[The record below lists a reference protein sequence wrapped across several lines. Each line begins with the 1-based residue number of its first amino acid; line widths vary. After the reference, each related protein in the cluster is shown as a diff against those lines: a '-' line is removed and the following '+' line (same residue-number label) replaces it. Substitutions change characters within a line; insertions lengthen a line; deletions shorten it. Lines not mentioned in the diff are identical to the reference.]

1 MTTTKDAA
9 GAILAHV
16 GGPENIAALQHCST
30 RLRFNLV
37 DDARADEAALKAV
50 PGVIGVVRGPQTQII
65 VGSKVGDYFTEIEKL
80 RGGRR
85 AAAATAAATDAARP
99 RMTLKRAGSVAMDF
113 VVGVFTPIIPAIAGA
128 GIFKSF
134 LILASALG
142 WMQTTDPSYQVL
154 SAITD
159 AVFFFL
165 PLLVTYTA
173 AKKLGVN
180 IPLALGIV
188 GLLVF
193 PGFTT
198 LLNQEGGVA
207 LFGLGIPAIA
217 YNAQVFPPIL
227 TVLLLWPVEKLAT
240 RITPGPIR
248 TFFVPLLCF
257 IIVSPVMIFAL
268 GPLGYGLGSLLTGGM
283 LWLYGTLGWVAI
295 ALLAVVLP
303 FIISVGMH
311 KAFIPPTI
319 ATVAQQ
325 GRDPF
330 YLVASLAHNIAESGS
345 SLAVAMRTKNKT
357 LRGTAISSG
366 VSAFFGITEPALY
379 GVTLQNRR
387 ALFAVLAGSL
397 TGGIY
402 LGIAA
407 VGAFALVSPGA
418 ASISMFIDVAN
429 PWNLIHAVIG
439 ALVAFVTAF
448 VVAFV
453 IWKDSDS
460 GTIRALEGR
469 SGETPV
475 PEPVGEGR
483 LVAPVTGEVVAL
495 DRVDDPVFGG
505 GILGDGVAIRPT
517 NGAVY
522 APIAG
527 VVSSLLPSKHAFGIT
542 GDDGVEILV
551 HVGLDT
557 VKLDGG
563 PFVAHVAQG
572 DRVAQ
577 GQLVLEADLDAIR
590 ASGFDTITPV
600 VVLNGDRY
608 DVTDAVTGPT
618 EAKAG
623 LFTARIKEATRGTV

>member
-9 GAILAHV
+9 GAILEHV

-65 VGSKVGDYFTEIEKL
+65 VGSKVGDYFAEIEKL
-80 RGGRR
+80 RGGRAAAR
-85 AAAATAAATDAARP
+85 AAGTP
-99 RMTLKRAGSVAMDF
+99 RQKLTWKRAGSAIMDF
-113 VVGVFTPIIPAIAGA
+113 VVAVFTPIIPAIAGA

-154 SAITD
+154 SAIPD

-193 PGFTT
+193 PTFSG
-198 LLNQEGGVA
+198 LLTQEGGVA
-207 LFGLGIPAIA
+207 LFGLPIPAIA

-240 RITPGPIR
+240 KITPGPIR

-257 IIVSPVMIFAL
+257 IVVSPIMIFAL

-295 ALLAVVLP
+295 ALLAAVLP

-345 SLAVAMRTKNKT
+345 SLAVAIRTRNKT

-366 VSAFFGITEPALY
+366 ISAFFGITEPALY

-387 ALFAVLAGSL
+387 ALFAVIAGSL
-397 TGGIY
+397 TGGVY

-418 ASISMFIDVAN
+418 ASISMFIDVLN

-439 ALVAFVTAF
+439 ALVAFATAF
-448 VVAFV
+448 VVSLV

-460 GTIRALEGR
+460 GTIRALDAQAGTA
-469 SGETPV
+469 GDIAA
-475 PEPVGEGR
+475 EPVADGR
-483 LVAPVTGEVVAL
+483 LVAPVAGEVVPL

-505 GILGDGVAIRPT
+505 GILGDGVAIRPST
-517 NGAVY
+517 GAVY
-522 APIAG
+522 APLSG
-527 VVSSLLPSKHAFGIT
+527 TVSSLLPSKHAFGIT

-557 VKLDGG
+557 VKLDGA

-572 DRVAQ
+572 DRVER
-577 GQLVLEADLDAIR
+577 GQLVLEADLEAIHL
-590 ASGFDTITPV
+590 AGFDTITPV
-600 VVLNGDRY
+600 VVLNGDAFE
-608 DVTDAVTGPT
+608 VVEALTGPV
-618 EAKAG
+618 EAG
-623 LFTARIKEATRGTV
+623 TGIFTARTKEAAHGTV

>member
-1 MTTTKDAA
+1 MTTTKDAT
-9 GAILAHV
+9 GAILEHV

-65 VGSKVGDYFTEIEKL
+65 VGSKVGDYFAEIEKL
-80 RGGRR
+80 RGGRAAAR
-85 AAAATAAATDAARP
+85 AAGTP
-99 RMTLKRAGSVAMDF
+99 RQKLTWKRAGSAIMDF
-113 VVGVFTPIIPAIAGA
+113 VVAVFTPIIPAIAGA

-142 WMQTTDPSYQVL
+142 WMQATDPSYQVL
-154 SAITD
+154 SAIPD

-193 PGFTT
+193 PTFSG
-198 LLNQEGGVA
+198 LLTQEGGVA
-207 LFGLGIPAIA
+207 LFGLPIPAIA

-240 RITPGPIR
+240 KITPGPIR

-257 IIVSPVMIFAL
+257 IVVSPIMIFAL

-295 ALLAVVLP
+295 ALLAAVLP

-345 SLAVAMRTKNKT
+345 SLAVAIRTRNKT

-366 VSAFFGITEPALY
+366 ISAFFGITEPALY

-387 ALFAVLAGSL
+387 ALFAVIAGSL
-397 TGGIY
+397 TGGVY

-418 ASISMFIDVAN
+418 ASISMFIDVLN

-439 ALVAFVTAF
+439 ALVAFATAF
-448 VVAFV
+448 VVSLV

-460 GTIRALEGR
+460 GTIRALDAQAGTA
-469 SGETPV
+469 GDIAA
-475 PEPVGEGR
+475 EPVADGR
-483 LVAPVTGEVVAL
+483 LVAPVAGEVVPL

-505 GILGDGVAIRPT
+505 GILGDGVAIRPST
-517 NGAVY
+517 GAVY
-522 APIAG
+522 APLSG
-527 VVSSLLPSKHAFGIT
+527 TVSSLLPSKHAFGIT

-557 VKLDGG
+557 VKLDGA

-572 DRVAQ
+572 DRVER
-577 GQLVLEADLDAIR
+577 GQLVLEADLEAIHL
-590 ASGFDTITPV
+590 AGFDTITPV
-600 VVLNGDRY
+600 VVLNGDAFE
-608 DVTDAVTGPT
+608 VVEALTGPV
-618 EAKAG
+618 EAG
-623 LFTARIKEATRGTV
+623 TGIFTARTKEAAHGTV

>member
-9 GAILAHV
+9 GAILEHV

-80 RGGRR
+80 RGGRAAAR
-85 AAAATAAATDAARP
+85 AAGETRP
-99 RMTLKRAGSVAMDF
+99 KLTWKRAGSAIMDF
-113 VVGVFTPIIPAIAGA
+113 VVAVFTPIIPAIAGA

-154 SAITD
+154 SAIPD

-193 PGFTT
+193 PTFSG
-198 LLNQEGGVA
+198 LLTQEGGVA
-207 LFGLGIPAIA
+207 LFGLAIPAIS

-227 TVLLLWPVEKLAT
+227 AVLLLWPVEKLAT
-240 RITPGPIR
+240 KITPGPIR

-257 IIVSPVMIFAL
+257 IVVSPIMIFAL

-295 ALLAVVLP
+295 ALLAAVLP

-345 SLAVAMRTKNKT
+345 SLAVAIRTRNKT

-366 VSAFFGITEPALY
+366 ISAFFGITEPALY

-387 ALFAVLAGSL
+387 ALFAVIAGSL
-397 TGGIY
+397 TGGVY

-418 ASISMFIDVAN
+418 ASISMFIDVLN

-439 ALVAFVTAF
+439 ALVAFATAF
-448 VVAFV
+448 VVALV

-460 GTIRALEGR
+460 GTIRALEAQTGAA
-469 SGETPV
+469 GDIAA
-475 PEPVGEGR
+475 EPVADGR
-483 LVAPVTGEVVAL
+483 LVAPVAGEVVPL

-505 GILGDGVAIRPT
+505 GILGDGVAIRPSA
-517 NGAVY
+517 GAVY
-522 APIAG
+522 APLSG

-557 VKLDGG
+557 VKLDGA

-572 DRVAQ
+572 DRVER
-577 GQLVLEADLDAIR
+577 GQLILEADLEAMHL
-590 ASGFDTITPV
+590 AGFDTITPV
-600 VVLNGDRY
+600 VVLNGDAFE
-608 DVTDAVTGPT
+608 VVDALTGPV
-618 EAKAG
+618 EAG
-623 LFTARIKEATRGTV
+623 TGIFTARTKEAARGTV

>member
-9 GAILAHV
+9 GAILEHV
-16 GGPENIAALQHCST
+16 GGPGNVAALQHCST

-37 DDARADEAALKAV
+37 DDARADEAALQAV

-65 VGSKVGDYFTEIEKL
+65 VGSKVGDYFSEIEKL
-80 RGGRR
+80 RGGR
-85 AAAATAAATDAARP
+85 AAARSTGQPRP
-99 RMTLKRAGSVAMDF
+99 TLTWKRAGSTIMDF
-113 VVGVFTPIIPAIAGA
+113 VVAVFTPIIPAIAGA

-154 SAITD
+154 STIPD

-188 GLLVF
+188 ALLVF
-193 PGFTT
+193 PAFSG
-198 LLNQEGGVA
+198 LLTQEGGVA
-207 LFGLGIPAIA
+207 LFGLTVPAIA

-227 TVLLLWPVEKLAT
+227 AVLLLWPVEKLAT
-240 RITPGPIR
+240 KVTPGPIR

-257 IIVSPVMIFAL
+257 IVVSPVMIFLL
-268 GPLGYGLGSLLTGGM
+268 GPLGYGLGSLLTGAM

-295 ALLAVVLP
+295 ALMAVVLP

-345 SLAVAMRTKNKT
+345 SFAVAIRTRNKT

-439 ALVAFVTAF
+439 ALVAFATAF
-448 VVAFV
+448 VVALV

-460 GTIRALEGR
+460 GTIRALEGQA
-469 SGETPV
+469 GGVVTAPTATDAD
-475 PEPVGEGR
+475 GR
-483 LVAPVTGEVVAL
+483 VVAPIAGEVVAL

-505 GILGDGVAIRPT
+505 GILGAGVAIQPST
-517 NGAVY
+517 GSVY
-522 APIAG
+522 APISG

-542 GDDGVEILV
+542 GDDGVEVLV

-557 VKLDGG
+557 VKLDGA

-572 DRVAQ
+572 DRVER
-577 GQLVLEADLDAIR
+577 GQLMLEADLEAIR
-590 ASGFDTITPV
+590 RAGFDTITPI
-600 VVLNGDRY
+600 VVLNGDAFE
-608 DVTDAVTGPT
+608 VADALTGPVEPGT
-618 EAKAG
+618 G
-623 LFTARIKEATRGTV
+623 IFTVRTKEAARGTV